1 MSPLA
6 LSPCHGV
13 RTSIQD
19 GPWHVRHWH
28 KYQHLFV
35 LVGFLV
41 TGTLGLEF
49 SQRAAA
55 PCFVL
60 AVSQVQIKLDFGF
73 FFHKRTAP
81 LMKSPALWRTGIS
94 LISKL
99 TEFTPLAATHT
110 ASFPKES
117 KIHGPKLEAFLPLCL
132 IVMLQSEH

>member
-1 MSPLA
+1 MSPPA
-6 LSPCHGV
+6 LSPCHGL
-13 RTSIQD
+13 RTSIQV

-35 LVGFLV
+35 LEGFLV

-49 SQRAAA
+49 TKRAAA
-55 PCFVL
+55 PLLCSCSFTS
-60 AVSQVQIKLDFGF
+60 ADQVRLWLFP
-73 FFHKRTAP
+73 HKRTAP

-99 TEFTPLAATHT
+99 TGFTSSAAMHT
-110 ASFPKES
+110 DSFPEES

-132 IVMLQSEH
+132 IVMLHSEH